1 MKIEAKGQMRKALKN
16 RGAASTVK
24 VQEPFKLA
32 AIGVLWF
39 WLVAFAL
46 LPNLLVAIA
55 SFLTRGDSEFV
66 AFTLTLSSYRRLL
79 DPLYLDVLLDS
90 LWLASVTTTLCLL
103 LGYPFA
109 YLLTRSPARWRPLLL
124 LLVIVPF
131 WTSSLVRIY
140 AMMIVLKTQGLLNQT
155 LLGLGLIAEPL
166 ELLYT
171 EPAVI
176 LGMLYTLL
184 PFMIL
189 PLYAALE
196 KLDDRLIEAACD
208 LGAGKMTIFLR
219 IVVPLTLPG
228 IIAGSL
234 LTFLPG
240 LGMFYVADLLGGAKT
255 LLVGNLIRDQFLS
268 ARDWPFGAAASVL
281 LTLLMGLL
289 LWAYY
294 LSARRA
300 NRGLP

>member
-1 MKIEAKGQMRKALKN
+1 MKIR
-16 RGAASTVK
+16 
-24 VQEPFKLA
+24 EPFKIA
-32 AIGVLWF
+32 AIGSLWF
-39 WLVAFAL
+39 WLIAFAL

-55 SFLTRGDSEFV
+55 SVLTRGDSEFV

-79 DPLYLDVLLDS
+79 DPLYLEVLLDS
-90 LWLASVTTTLCLL
+90 LWLAAVTTALCLL

-131 WTSSLVRIY
+131 WTSSLVRTY
-140 AMMIVLKTQGLLNQT
+140 AIMIVLKTQGLLNQT

-196 KLDDRLIEAACD
+196 KLDLRLIEAARD
-208 LGAGKMTIFLR
+208 LGAGKITIFLR
-219 IVVPLTLPG
+219 IVIPLTLPG
-228 IIAGSL
+228 IVAGSL

-281 LTLLMGLL
+281 LTVLMGLL
-289 LWAYY
+289 LWGYY

>member
-1 MKIEAKGQMRKALKN
+1 MKIR
-16 RGAASTVK
+16 
-24 VQEPFKLA
+24 EPFKLA
-32 AIGVLWF
+32 AIGTLWF

-46 LPNLLVAIA
+46 LPNLLVVVA
-55 SFLTRGDSEFV
+55 SLLTRGDDQFV

-90 LWLASVTTTLCLL
+90 LWLAAATTTLCLL

-109 YLLTRSPARWRPLLL
+109 YLLTRTSARWRPLLL

-131 WTSSLVRIY
+131 WTSSLVRTY

-155 LLGLGLIAEPL
+155 LLALGLIAEPL

-196 KLDDRLIEAACD
+196 KFDLRLIEAARD
-208 LGAGKMTIFLR
+208 LGAGKITIFLR
-219 IVVPLTLPG
+219 IVIPLTLPG
-228 IIAGSL
+228 IVAGCL

-281 LTLLMGLL
+281 VTLLMGLL
-289 LWAYY
+289 LWGYY

>member
-1 MKIEAKGQMRKALKN
+1 MRI
-16 RGAASTVK
+16 R
-24 VQEPFKLA
+24 EPFKLI
-32 AIGVLWF
+32 AIGALWF
-39 WLVAFAL
+39 WLIAFAL
-46 LPNLLVAIA
+46 LPNLLVAVA
-55 SFLTRGDSEFV
+55 SVLTRGDNEFV
-66 AFTLTLSSYRRLL
+66 VFTLTLSSYRRLL

-90 LWLASVTTTLCLL
+90 LWLAAATTTLCLL

-109 YLLTRSPARWRPLLL
+109 YLLTRSPVRWRPLLL

-155 LLGLGLIAEPL
+155 LLGLGLGLIAEPL

-171 EPAVI
+171 ELAVI

-196 KLDDRLIEAACD
+196 KLDLRLIEAARD
-208 LGAGKMTIFLR
+208 LGAGKITIFLR
-219 IVVPLTLPG
+219 IVIPLTLPG
-228 IIAGSL
+228 IIAGCL

-300 NRGLP
+300 SRGLP

>member
-1 MKIEAKGQMRKALKN
+1 MRAV
-16 RGAASTVK
+16 STVK
-24 VQEPFKLA
+24 IQEPFKLA
-32 AIGVLWF
+32 AIGALWF
-39 WLVAFAL
+39 WLIAFAL
-46 LPNLLVAIA
+46 LPNLLVAVA
-55 SFLTRGDSEFV
+55 SLLTRGDNEFV

-90 LWLASVTTTLCLL
+90 LWLAAATTALCLL

-131 WTSSLVRIY
+131 WTSSLVRTY
-140 AMMIVLKTQGLLNQT
+140 AIMIVLKTQGLLNQA
-155 LLGLGLIAEPL
+155 LMGLGLIAEPL

-171 EPAVI
+171 ETAVI

-196 KLDDRLIEAACD
+196 KLDHRLIEAARD
-208 LGAGKMTIFLR
+208 LGAGKITIFLR
-219 IVVPLTLPG
+219 IVIPLTLPG

-289 LWAYY
+289 LWGYY

>member
-1 MKIEAKGQMRKALKN
+1 
-16 RGAASTVK
+16 VK

-32 AIGVLWF
+32 AIGVLGF

-66 AFTLTLSSYRRLL
+66 TFTLTLSSYRRLL

-90 LWLASVTTTLCLL
+90 LWLASTTTMLCLL

-109 YLLTRSPARWRPLLL
+109 YLLTRSPVRWRPLLL

-140 AMMIVLKTQGLLNQT
+140 AMMIVLKTQGLLNQA
-155 LLGLGLIAEPL
+155 LLALGLIAEPL
-166 ELLYT
+166 DLLYT

-196 KLDDRLIEAACD
+196 KLDDRLIEAARD

>member
-1 MKIEAKGQMRKALKN
+1 MNIR
-16 RGAASTVK
+16 
-24 VQEPFKLA
+24 EPFKLV
-32 AIGVLWF
+32 AIGALWF
-39 WLVAFAL
+39 WLMAFAL
-46 LPNLLVAIA
+46 LPNLLVAVA
-55 SFLTRGDSEFV
+55 SLLTRGDNEFV

-90 LWLASVTTTLCLL
+90 LWLAAATTTLCLL

-109 YLLTRSPARWRPLLL
+109 DLLTRTSSRWRPLLL

-131 WTSSLVRIY
+131 WTSSLVRTY
-140 AMMIVLKTQGLLNQT
+140 AIMIVLKTQGLLNQA

-171 EPAVI
+171 ETAVI

-196 KLDDRLIEAACD
+196 KLDHRLIEAARD
-208 LGAGKMTIFLR
+208 LGAGKITIFLR
-219 IVVPLTLPG
+219 IVIPLTLPG

-289 LWAYY
+289 LWGYY

>member
-1 MKIEAKGQMRKALKN
+1 MRIK
-16 RGAASTVK
+16 
-24 VQEPFKLA
+24 EPFKLTA
-32 AIGVLWF
+32 VGVIWF
-39 WLVAFAL
+39 WLITFAL
-46 LPNLLVAIA
+46 LPNLLVVIA
-55 SFLTRGDSEFV
+55 SFLERGRDEFV
-66 AFTLTLSSYRRLL
+66 AFALTLDSYRRLL
-79 DPLYLDVLLDS
+79 DPLYLSVLLDS
-90 LWLASVTTTLCLL
+90 LYLAAVTTALCLL

-109 YLLTRSPARWRPLLL
+109 YLLTRQAARWRPILL
-124 LLVIVPF
+124 LLVIIPF
-131 WTSSLVRIY
+131 WTSSLVRTY
-140 AMMIVLKTQGLLNQT
+140 AMMIILQGNGLLNQL

-176 LGMLYTLL
+176 LGMSYALL

-196 KLDDRLIEAACD
+196 KLDRRLIEAARD
-208 LGAGKMTIFLR
+208 LGAGWMTIFLR
-219 IVVPLTLPG
+219 IILPLTLPG
-228 IIAGSL
+228 IIAGCM

-240 LGMFYVADLLGGAKT
+240 LGMFYVADLLGGAKA

-281 LTLLMGLL
+281 LTVLMGLL

-294 LSARRA
+294 FSSRRA
-300 NRGLP
+300 HRGALP

>member
-1 MKIEAKGQMRKALKN
+1 MNIR
-16 RGAASTVK
+16 
-24 VQEPFKLA
+24 EPFKLV
-32 AIGVLWF
+32 AIGALWF
-39 WLVAFAL
+39 WLMAFAL
-46 LPNLLVAIA
+46 LPNLLVAVA
-55 SFLTRGDSEFV
+55 SLLTRGDNEFV

-90 LWLASVTTTLCLL
+90 LWLAAATTALCLL

-131 WTSSLVRIY
+131 WTSSLVRTY
-140 AMMIVLKTQGLLNQT
+140 AIMIVLKTQGLLNQA
-155 LLGLGLIAEPL
+155 LMGLGLIAEPL

-171 EPAVI
+171 ETAVI

-196 KLDDRLIEAACD
+196 KLDHRLIEAARD
-208 LGAGKMTIFLR
+208 LGAGKITIFLR
-219 IVVPLTLPG
+219 IVIPLTLPG

-268 ARDWPFGAAASVL
+268 ARDWPFGAAASVM
-281 LTLLMGLL
+281 LTVLMGLL

-294 LSARRA
+294 LSSRRTSQ
-300 NRGLP
+300 GILP

>member
-1 MKIEAKGQMRKALKN
+1 MNIR
-16 RGAASTVK
+16 
-24 VQEPFKLA
+24 EPFKLV
-32 AIGVLWF
+32 AIGALWF
-39 WLVAFAL
+39 WLMAFAL
-46 LPNLLVAIA
+46 LPNLLVAVA
-55 SFLTRGDSEFV
+55 SLLTRGDNEFV

-90 LWLASVTTTLCLL
+90 LWLAAATTTLCLL

-109 YLLTRSPARWRPLLL
+109 YLLTRTSSRWRPLLL

-131 WTSSLVRIY
+131 WTSSLVRTY
-140 AMMIVLKTQGLLNQT
+140 AIMIVLKTQGLLNQA

-171 EPAVI
+171 ETAVI

-196 KLDDRLIEAACD
+196 KLDHRLIEAARD
-208 LGAGKMTIFLR
+208 LGAGKITIFLR
-219 IVVPLTLPG
+219 IAIPLTLPG

-289 LWAYY
+289 LWGYY

>member
-1 MKIEAKGQMRKALKN
+1 VR
-16 RGAASTVK
+16 
-24 VQEPFKLA
+24 VQEPFKQV

-39 WLVAFAL
+39 WLTAFAL

-66 AFTLTLSSYRRLL
+66 TFTLTLSSYRRLV

-90 LWLASVTTTLCLL
+90 LWLAAVTTMLCLL

-109 YLLTRSPARWRPLLL
+109 YLLSRSPVRWRPLLL

-131 WTSSLVRIY
+131 WTSSLVRTY
-140 AMMIVLKTQGLLNQT
+140 AMMIVLKTQGLLNQA

-166 ELLYT
+166 DLLYT

-196 KLDDRLIEAACD
+196 KLDDRLIEAARD
-208 LGAGKMTIFLR
+208 LGAGRITIFLR

-228 IIAGSL
+228 IIAGGL

>member
-1 MKIEAKGQMRKALKN
+1 MNIR
-16 RGAASTVK
+16 
-24 VQEPFKLA
+24 EPFKLV
-32 AIGVLWF
+32 AIGALWF
-39 WLVAFAL
+39 WLMAFAL
-46 LPNLLVAIA
+46 LPNLLVAVA
-55 SFLTRGDSEFV
+55 SLLTRGDNEFV

-90 LWLASVTTTLCLL
+90 LWLAAATTTLCLL

-109 YLLTRSPARWRPLLL
+109 YLLTRTSSRWRPLLL

-131 WTSSLVRIY
+131 WTSSLVRTY
-140 AMMIVLKTQGLLNQT
+140 AIMIVLKTQGLLNQA

-171 EPAVI
+171 ETAVI

-196 KLDDRLIEAACD
+196 KLDHRLIEAARD
-208 LGAGKMTIFLR
+208 LGAGKITIFLR
-219 IVVPLTLPG
+219 IVIPLTLPG
-228 IIAGSL
+228 IVAGSL

-289 LWAYY
+289 LWGYY

>member
-1 MKIEAKGQMRKALKN
+1 
-16 RGAASTVK
+16 
-24 VQEPFKLA
+24 
-32 AIGVLWF
+32 
-39 WLVAFAL
+39 
-46 LPNLLVAIA
+46 
-55 SFLTRGDSEFV
+55 
-66 AFTLTLSSYRRLL
+66 
-79 DPLYLDVLLDS
+79 
-90 LWLASVTTTLCLL
+90 LL

-109 YLLTRSPARWRPLLL
+109 YLLSRSPVRWRPLLL

-140 AMMIVLKTQGLLNQT
+140 AMMIVLKTQGLLNQA
-155 LLGLGLIAEPL
+155 LLALGLIAEPL
-166 ELLYT
+166 DLLYT

-196 KLDDRLIEAACD
+196 KLDDRLIEAARD